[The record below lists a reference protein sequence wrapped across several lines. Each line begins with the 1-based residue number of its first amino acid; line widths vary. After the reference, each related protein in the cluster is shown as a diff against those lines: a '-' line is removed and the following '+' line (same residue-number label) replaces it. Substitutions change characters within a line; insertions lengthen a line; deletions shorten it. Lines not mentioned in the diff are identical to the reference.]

1 MKLFKNNTI
10 IKLIIT
16 TFNHKKMLT
25 MNDLKVNQIIELEN
39 DIYQVLSKDFIRNAQ
54 RRPVMSTKLK
64 NLISGK
70 IAKHTFQ
77 QSDVIKEALIEKCD
91 AQFLY
96 KEEDNFFFM
105 DNETFEQF
113 SLPKNLIDSNEKF
126 LKENTDVTIL
136 KHKDDFIGITLP
148 IKMNFKVISAPPDTK
163 GNSAQSSDKEV
174 EIETG
179 YKIKAP
185 LFVKENDIIKI
196 NTEKGIY
203 VERISN

>member
-1 MKLFKNNTI
+1 
-10 IKLIIT
+10 
-16 TFNHKKMLT
+16 
-25 MNDLKVNQIIELEN
+25 MNDLKINLIIELED

-70 IAKHTFQ
+70 IVKHTFQ
-77 QSDVIKEALIEKCD
+77 QSDVVKEAIIEKND

-96 KEEDNFFFM
+96 KDEDSFFFM
-105 DNETFEQF
+105 NNETFEQF
-113 SLPKNLIDSNEKF
+113 SLPKNLIGSNEKF
-126 LKENTDVTIL
+126 LKENTDVAIL
-136 KHKDDFIGITLP
+136 KHEDTFIGIDLP

-179 YKIKAP
+179 FKIKAP
-185 LFVKENDIIKI
+185 LFIKENDVIKI